1 MQTVKQVVDT
11 RVEQA
16 LEYLV
21 DTDEEYARNNAYVKM
36 APYYL
41 KLIKAKH
48 FLEAAGTVAERESK
62 AYASSDYKKFYSD
75 LEDSTVKLEIMEAKR
90 ESAQREVDIWR
101 TISANQRK

>member
-1 MQTVKQVVDT
+1 MKTVKQVMDD
-11 RVEQA
+11 RVESA

-21 DTDEEYARNNAYVKM
+21 DTDEEYARSNAYVKM

-48 FLEAAGTVAERESK
+48 FLDAAGTVAERESK
-62 AYASSDYKKFYSD
+62 AYASHEYKKFYSQ
-75 LEDSTVKLEIMEAKR
+75 LEDATVKAETLEAKR

-101 TISANQRK
+101 TISANQRR

>member
-1 MQTVKQVVDT
+1 MKTVSQVMDD
-11 RVEQA
+11 RVESA

-41 KLIKAKH
+41 KLIKATH
-48 FLEAAGTVAERESK
+48 FLDAAGTVAERESI
-62 AYASSDYKKFYSD
+62 AFSSEEYKSWLQTLQD
-75 LEDSTVKLEIMEAKR
+75 ATVKLEIMEAKR

>member
-1 MQTVKQVVDT
+1 MQTVKQVADA

-21 DTDEEYARNNAYVKM
+21 DTDEEYARSSAYVKM

-41 KLIKAKH
+41 KLIKATH
-48 FLEAAGTVAERESK
+48 FLNHSGTVAERESM
-62 AYASSDYKKFYSD
+62 AFSSTEYKEW
-75 LEDSTVKLEIMEAKR
+75 LENLADMTVKAETMEAKR

>member
-21 DTDEEYARNNAYVKM
+21 DTDEEYARCSAYVKM

-41 KLIKAKH
+41 KLIKATH
-48 FLEAAGTVAERESK
+48 FLNHTGTVAERESQ
-62 AYASSDYKKFYSD
+62 AFSSVEYKNWLDKLD
-75 LEDSTVKLEIMEAKR
+75 EQTVKEETMNTRR